1 MMDDELCACGRGL
14 HMLLTTCGSA
24 CACPLGCVAWETEVH
39 GSTDMK
45 GWAGGAAGAA
55 AISQRAAA
63 LMQRPSSSSRR
74 ALHSQGYLHGSRLHS
89 SRTTPRGVLYV
100 LLWLDASW

>member
-24 CACPLGCVAWETEVH
+24 CACPLGCVRWETEVH

-45 GWAGGAAGAA
+45 GWAGGAARAA
-55 AISQRAAA
+55 AISKRAAA
-63 LMQRPSSSSRR
+63 LMQRPSSSSHR
-74 ALHSQGYLHGSRLHS
+74 A
-89 SRTTPRGVLYV
+89 RGVHRDHPWIDITARERPL
-100 LLWLDASW
+100 AE